1 MDLNHFFNNWILD
14 RFRIELQ
21 KNYKIKDQLCF
32 FLIYKFNK
40 KFSNNSGLANSFN

>member
-21 KNYKIKDQLCF
+21 KNYKIRPIMF